1 MQGSISIRQH
11 LGPFL
16 RWIVL
21 GATFVFLARTLV
33 ENWQEVRSLELQSQA
48 WLYGGIALIIALMA
62 QICSA
67 LNWGWTLEALKY
79 PVPRRWS
86 VVTFLRNTPA
96 KYIPG
101 NIWHFY
107 GRITAAKKK
116 GLAVESATLSVVLE
130 PLFVIAGALGLALFN
145 SSYPSLK
152 GLSLALVL
160 LAIHPRV
167 LNFLW
172 GWFQKFQG
180 KKAGMVCMQHY
191 PLRVLFGATLFM
203 VLRGLAFLFV
213 VLAFTPINW
222 SAFQPLVSGFSF
234 AWLLSLIIPAPGG
247 LGVFEASALNVLD
260 SLLSPA
266 LLLGAVAV
274 YRLIFIFAEIVGAGC
289 AYLVDEG

>member
-1 MQGSISIRQH
+1 MQGSVSIRQH
-11 LGPFL
+11 FGSFL
-16 RWIVL
+16 RWVVL
-21 GATFVFLARTLV
+21 GATFIFLTQTLI
-33 ENWQEVRSLELQSQA
+33 ENWQEVRSLQLQHNA
-48 WLYGGIALIIALMA
+48 WLYGGIALGIALVA
-62 QICSA
+62 QVCSA
-67 LNWGWTLEALKY
+67 LNWCWTLEALKY

-86 VVTFLRNTPA
+86 VVTFLKNTPA

-107 GRITAAKKK
+107 GRITAAKAK
-116 GLAVESATLSVVLE
+116 GLAVESATLSVILE

-152 GLSLALVL
+152 GLSLAAIL

-172 GWFQKFQG
+172 GWFRKFQG
-180 KKAGMVCMQHY
+180 KKAAIVCMQHY
-191 PLRVLFGATLFM
+191 PLRVLAGATLFM
-203 VLRGLAFLFV
+203 VLRGLAFFFV
-213 VLAFTPINW
+213 VLAFTPVNL
-222 SAFQPLVSGFSF
+222 ATFQPLVSGFSF

-247 LGVFEASALNVLD
+247 IGVFEASALNVLD
-260 SLLSPA
+260 PLLSPA

-274 YRLIFIFAEIVGAGC
+274 YRLIFISAEVLGAGC